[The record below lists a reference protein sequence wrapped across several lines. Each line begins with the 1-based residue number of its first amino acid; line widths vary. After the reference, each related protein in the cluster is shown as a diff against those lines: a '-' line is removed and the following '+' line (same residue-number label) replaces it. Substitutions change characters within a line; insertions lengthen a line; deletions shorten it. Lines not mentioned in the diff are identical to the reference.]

1 MEWLLFCDHIM
12 FLIISFLNLISEGKL
27 SGGVNR
33 EGINYYNKLINRL
46 LRKGQ
51 DSILK
56 FQNIK
61 NLFYMLW
68 FTFYFSVTKCRSTTF
83 CNNLPLVSSPSIRRW
98 LWWFPKST
106 HCVSEW
112 FTKNLPKKRRII
124 YQIIYA
130 YSPSDYRCFMYIL
143 TVSYIIMI
151 LNNYHL

>member
-1 MEWLLFCDHIM
+1 M

-61 NLFYMLW
+61 NLFYML
-68 FTFYFSVTKCRSTTF
+68 
-83 CNNLPLVSSPSIRRW
+83 
-98 LWWFPKST
+98 
-106 HCVSEW
+106 
-112 FTKNLPKKRRII
+112 
-124 YQIIYA
+124 
-130 YSPSDYRCFMYIL
+130 
-143 TVSYIIMI
+143 
-151 LNNYHL
+151 